1 MHDLLK
7 IGQTVHT
14 TPSNLPCTIEQFLGG
29 GGQGEVYRANLNGE
43 SVALK
48 WYFSSAVAA
57 DPAQKAR
64 LEKAIDS
71 GAPND
76 RFLWPIELVSEPG
89 IDGFGYIMKLRPPQ
103 YKSLI
108 DLMKIRIEPKLR
120 ALATAGFQLADSFY
134 QLHAKGLSYCDIS
147 FGNVFFNPDTG
158 DILICDNDNVTIS
171 GSDISIAGTPRFMAP
186 EIVTGQAKPS
196 TQTDLYSLAV
206 LLFYMLL
213 IHHPLEGAKETQIK
227 CLDTPAMNILYG
239 SDALFIFDPDDSS
252 NRPIP
257 EYHRN
262 ALLFWPIYPQFLR
275 DLFIKAFTEGI
286 RDPQNSRVRETE
298 WRGAMVK
305 LRDSIVYC
313 PHCGQENF
321 YDADFIKQSGGKMN
335 PCCDPDC
342 KKEIRLPPR
351 MRIDKNIIMLN
362 HDTQL
367 FPHHISNP
375 LFDFSQPIAEVSQHP
390 TNPSLWGIK
399 NLSAEKWVC
408 TTAAGELKEVEPNR
422 SIPMAAGTKIDFGQA
437 EGEIRV

>member
-1 MHDLLK
+1 MHELLK

-14 TPSNLPCTIEQFLGG
+14 TASNLPCTIEKFLGG
-29 GGQGEVYRANLNGE
+29 GGQGEVYQANLNGE

-48 WYFSSAVAA
+48 WYFPSAGSAELWENGV

-89 IDGFGYIMKLRPPQ
+89 IEGFGYIMKLRPPQ

-108 DLMKIRIEPKLR
+108 DLMKRRIDPKLR

-206 LLFYMLL
+206 LLFYMLS

-227 CLDTPAMNILYG
+227 CLDTC
-239 SDALFIFDPDDSS
+239 S
-252 NRPIP
+252 
-257 EYHRN
+257 
-262 ALLFWPIYPQFLR
+262 
-275 DLFIKAFTEGI
+275 
-286 RDPQNSRVRETE
+286 DPQ
-298 WRGAMVK
+298 
-305 LRDSIVYC
+305 Y
-313 PHCGQENF
+313 
-321 YDADFIKQSGGKMN
+321 
-335 PCCDPDC
+335 
-342 KKEIRLPPR
+342 
-351 MRIDKNIIMLN
+351 
-362 HDTQL
+362 
-367 FPHHISNP
+367 
-375 LFDFSQPIAEVSQHP
+375 
-390 TNPSLWGIK
+390 
-399 NLSAEKWVC
+399 
-408 TTAAGELKEVEPNR
+408 
-422 SIPMAAGTKIDFGQA
+422 
-437 EGEIRV
+437 

>member
-1 MHDLLK
+1 
-7 IGQTVHT
+7 
-14 TPSNLPCTIEQFLGG
+14 
-29 GGQGEVYRANLNGE
+29 
-43 SVALK
+43 
-48 WYFSSAVAA
+48 
-57 DPAQKAR
+57 
-64 LEKAIDS
+64 
-71 GAPND
+71 
-76 RFLWPIELVSEPG
+76 
-89 IDGFGYIMKLRPPQ
+89 
-103 YKSLI
+103 
-108 DLMKIRIEPKLR
+108 
-120 ALATAGFQLADSFY
+120 
-134 QLHAKGLSYCDIS
+134 
-147 FGNVFFNPDTG
+147 
-158 DILICDNDNVTIS
+158 
-171 GSDISIAGTPRFMAP
+171 
-186 EIVTGQAKPS
+186 
-196 TQTDLYSLAV
+196 
-206 LLFYMLL
+206 
-213 IHHPLEGAKETQIK
+213 
-227 CLDTPAMNILYG
+227 MNILYG
-239 SDALFIFDPDDSS
+239 SGALFIFDPDDSS

-257 EYHRN
+257 EYHGN

-286 RDPQNSRVRETE
+286 RDPQNGRVRETE

-321 YDADFIKQSGGKMN
+321 YDADVIKQSGGKMN

-375 LFDFSQPIAEVSQHP
+375 LFDFSHPIAEVSQHP

-399 NLSAEKWVC
+399 NLSAEKWDC

-422 SIPMAAGTKIDFGQA
+422 SIPMAAGTKINFGQA